1 MNIKLYDMVYIRLRK
16 DVYILF
22 HINFKQ
28 MEENTKKKKNFV
40 NYDAKIIVLLFYIR
54 IAFMPFNS
62 KET

>member
-1 MNIKLYDMVYIRLRK
+1 MNIKLSDMVYISLRK
-16 DVYILF
+16 MYIF
-22 HINFKQ
+22 NF
-28 MEENTKKKKNFV
+28 TLTLSRWRRIKKNFV

>member
-1 MNIKLYDMVYIRLRK
+1 MNIKLSDMVYISLRK
-16 DVYILF
+16 MYIF
-22 HINFKQ
+22 NFTLTLSRWKRIQ
-28 MEENTKKKKNFV
+28 KKKNFV

>member
-1 MNIKLYDMVYIRLRK
+1 
-16 DVYILF
+16 
-22 HINFKQ
+22 

>member
-1 MNIKLYDMVYIRLRK
+1 MYI
-16 DVYILF
+16 F
-22 HINFKQ
+22 NFTLTLSRWRRIQ
-28 MEENTKKKKNFV
+28 KKKKNFV